1 VESREALGRLAE
13 EQSALRYVATLV
25 ARGVPSDKLF
35 LAVSNEVRRLFGTEV
50 AAVTRFVPN
59 AGAVAV
65 VGLEGAT
72 EERWELEEWMATA
85 QVRRTGRSARS
96 DADAWA
102 SATGPAAERIRTLG
116 LTSTFASPIVVEGEL
131 WGAILIGSTLGTLPA
146 DTEQRLEEFTE
157 LLATA
162 IANTESRLELTASRR
177 RIVSASDEARRRIER
192 DLHDG
197 TQQRLISLALAV
209 RAAENL
215 VGDGSDDL
223 RVALS
228 EVSQGLTDVVTDLQ
242 ELSRGIH
249 PAILAHGG
257 LGPALRELA
266 HRSTIPA
273 AVDVDVGERLAEEV
287 EVAAYFI
294 VSEALANAA
303 KHACAATIEIAARVA
318 DGCLLL
324 SIGDDGVGG
333 ADASRGSG
341 LIGLSDRV
349 EALGG
354 SIRVRSPSG
363 EGTHI
368 AVELPLGTS

>member
-1 VESREALGRLAE
+1 L
-13 EQSALRYVATLV
+13 
-25 ARGVPSDKLF
+25 
-35 LAVSNEVRRLFGTEV
+35 SNEVRRLFGTEV
-50 AAVTRFVPN
+50 AAVSHFIPN
-59 AGAVAV
+59 ASAVAV
-65 VGLEGAT
+65 VGLRDIT
-72 EERWELEEWMATA
+72 EERWELEQWMATA

-102 SATGPAAERIRTLG
+102 SATGPAAEQIRTLG
-116 LTSTFASPIVVEGEL
+116 LISMLASPIVVEGEL
-131 WGAILIGSTLGTLPA
+131 WGAILIGSATGTLPA

-177 RIVSASDEARRRIER
+177 RIVAASDEARRRIER

-197 TQQRLISLALAV
+197 TQQRLISLALAL

-215 VGDGSDDL
+215 VGDGRDGL
-223 RVALS
+223 RGALS
-228 EVSQGLTDVVTDLQ
+228 EVSQGLADVVTHLQ

-273 AVDVDVGERLAEEV
+273 TIDVDVTQRLGKEV
-287 EVAAYFI
+287 EVAAYFT

-303 KHACAATIEIAARVA
+303 KHACAATIEIAARVSE
-318 DGCLLL
+318 GRLLL
-324 SIGDDGVGG
+324 SVDDDGVGG
-333 ADASRGSG
+333 ADASCGSG
-341 LIGLSDRV
+341 LTGLRDRV

-354 SIRVRSPSG
+354 SIRVHSPSG
-363 EGTHI
+363 EGTHV